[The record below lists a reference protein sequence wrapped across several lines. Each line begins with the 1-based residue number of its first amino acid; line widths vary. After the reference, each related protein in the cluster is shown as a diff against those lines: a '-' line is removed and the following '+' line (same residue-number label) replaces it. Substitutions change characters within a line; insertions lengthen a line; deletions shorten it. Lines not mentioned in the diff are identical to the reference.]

1 MDLSFLGAPACMAI
15 VSYIMMYKI
24 CTCICTVFGR
34 GYMDIGITETV
45 YMYYHSHIQIH
56 AEGAS

>member
-1 MDLSFLGAPACMAI
+1 MDLLFLGAPACMAI

-34 GYMDIGITETV
+34 VYMDIGITRIV
-45 YMYYHSHIQIH
+45 YYHSHLQIL
-56 AEGAS
+56 AEDAS

>member
-34 GYMDIGITETV
+34 GYMDIGITGIV
-45 YMYYHSHIQIH
+45 YYHSHLQIH